1 MVLLQEKVYE
11 EIESVCRG
19 LDEDLYM
26 ADITALTYT
35 EQVLKETMRLFPIF
49 PAVSRQVSQD
59 IKLSKFYL
67 NFFST
72 KHFYRITLVKK

>member
-1 MVLLQEKVYE
+1 MVLLQEKVYK

-19 LDEDLYM
+19 LGEDYYI

-49 PAVSRQVSQD
+49 PAVSRKVSQD
-59 IKLSKFYL
+59 IKLSKFFL
-67 NFFST
+67 NFFT
-72 KHFYRITLVKK
+72 TRHLYRVTLVNK